1 MIMTNLVTM
10 CHQSVYSIAGY
21 IPYAT
26 HYISMTYFMTG
37 TLYLLI
43 PSTCLYFA
51 RSPTLLTLWQT
62 PVCALS
68 VKVCFC
74 FVLFD

>member
-10 CHQSVYSIAGY
+10 CRQSVYSIADY
-21 IPYAT
+21 IPFVT

-43 PSTCLYFA
+43 PSTYLYFA
-51 RSPTLLTLWQT
+51 HSATLLTLWQT

-68 VKVCFC
+68 V
-74 FVLFD
+74 